1 MKKDLKYMKRRVVIT
16 GMGVVSPIGNTIDEF
31 WAGLKEGKSG
41 VGKITRFDAS
51 KHTAQIAGEVKNFD
65 PAAYMDRKE
74 LRRMDR
80 YTHYAMAAAKMAV
93 EDSGLKIEGEFAERV
108 GVIIA
113 SGIGGTET
121 WEAQHQKLLES
132 GPDKISPFFVPMM
145 ISDIAAGYVS
155 IAHGAKGPN
164 YATVSACA
172 SAAHAIGDALK
183 IIQTGDSEAMIC
195 GGAEAPITPLA
206 LAGFCALRAL
216 SLRNDDPEHAS
227 RPFDKD
233 RDGFVMG
240 EGAGIVILEEL
251 EHAQA
256 RGAKIYAEI
265 CGCGATG
272 DAHHITAPAPGGEGA
287 VRAMRMAMKNA
298 DLKPEDVGYINAHGT
313 STDMNDKYETAAIKT
328 VFGDH
333 AKKLAVSSTKSMTGH
348 LLGAAGGAELIAT
361 VLCIK
366 HQTIHPTINYTTPD
380 PECDLDYVPNK
391 SRPAEVKAALSNSFG
406 FGGHNVSLAVKKF
419 E

>member
-1 MKKDLKYMKRRVVIT
+1 M
-16 GMGVVSPIGNTIDEF
+16 VSPIGNTVDEF

-41 VGKITRFDAS
+41 VSKITRFDAS
-51 KHTAQIAGEVKNFD
+51 RHTAQIAGEVKNFD

-132 GPDKISPFFVPMM
+132 GPDKVSPFFVPMM

-172 SAAHAIGDALK
+172 SGGHAIGEALK
-183 IIQTGDSEAMIC
+183 SIQTGDSDAMIC

-240 EGAGIVILEEL
+240 EGAGVVMLEEY
-251 EHAQA
+251 EHAKK
-256 RGAKIYAEI
+256 RGAKIYAEVK
-265 CGCGATG
+265 GYGMSG
-272 DAHHITAPAPGGEGA
+272 DAYHITAPASDGDGGF
-287 VRAMRMAMKNA
+287 RAMTNALKNA
-298 DLKPEDVGYINAHGT
+298 KMNLEDIDYINAHGT
-313 STDMNDKYETAAIKT
+313 STPLGDEIELGAVKRL
-328 VFGDH
+328 FGAH
-333 AKKLAVSSTKSMTGH
+333 AYKLTMSSTKSAIGH
-348 LLGAAGGAELIAT
+348 LLGAAGAVEAVYSIMA
-361 VLCIK
+361 IK
-366 HQTIHPTINYTTPD
+366 TGIIPPTLNLHNPS
-380 PECDLDYVPNK
+380 ESCDIDLAPL
-391 SRPAEVKAALSNSFG
+391 KAKERKVDVALSNSFG
-406 FGGHNVSLAVKKF
+406 FGGTNASLIFTKPR
-419 E
+419 